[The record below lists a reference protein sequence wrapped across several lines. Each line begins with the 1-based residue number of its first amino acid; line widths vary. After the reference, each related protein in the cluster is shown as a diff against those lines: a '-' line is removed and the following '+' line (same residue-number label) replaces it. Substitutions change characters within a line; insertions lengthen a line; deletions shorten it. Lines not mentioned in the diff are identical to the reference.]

1 MKRIRENFVSL
12 LAVAA
17 LLSGAPA
24 ALAESSAE
32 KAPEAATTN
41 PVVKIKTSMGE
52 ITAELD
58 AKNAPVST
66 SNFVEYA
73 RSGYYDGTIFHRVI
87 PNFMIQGG
95 GMDANLAPKAG
106 ARAPIRNEADNG
118 LKNTRGTLA
127 MARTSDPNSATSQ
140 FFINVTDNGF
150 LDHRSKMPSQYGYAV
165 FGKVTEGMDVVDR
178 IKAVKTGNKNMMQ
191 NVPVEP
197 VLIESV
203 TVVETP

>member
-12 LAVAA
+12 LAVAV

-203 TVVETP
+203 TVVGKP

>member
-106 ARAPIRNEADNG
+106 AREPIRNEADNG

>member
-178 IKAVKTGNKNMMQ
+178 IKAVKTGNKGMMQ